1 MTIEKAHAS
10 GEAKPAAASNT
21 KGTKGK
27 ASGTDQAGAGG
38 AAGFMAILA
47 ALDTSATPT
56 LTLTNEDESPLSSLP
71 TPPDGSLLASALT
84 PTDPT
89 AQVADSDAPM
99 DATALLAQSMQW
111 SPVQADPTTVPAAV
125 APLNVLGSPP
135 KGTAL
140 RLPSDALTPNA
151 LPQPSLVTEST
162 TPTTRK
168 PGKGLPDFA
177 TNLATTGTDVAGAA
191 ASNAQADAQALS
203 KLQKTEEVFNRP
215 SPVDTALATAAVA
228 VRREDKVSEHAIFK
242 SNALE
247 GAQPPQ
253 VVPTGAPA
261 TAVLTESAVA
271 PPSEVYVAEQVK
283 YWISN
288 DVKNAEM
295 TLDGIGNSPVEVSIS
310 MQGNEAQVAFRTD
323 ELRAREVL
331 ENASMHLKDLLHRE
345 GLVLSGVSVDTAGA
359 GNQGG
364 QDRKT
369 QLGGRQASMISAQ
382 PISANSHPQTNRTS
396 GRALDLFV

>member
-1 MTIEKAHAS
+1 MTIEKAHTS
-10 GEAKPAAASNT
+10 SEAKPTAASNA

-38 AAGFMAILA
+38 AGGFMAVLA
-47 ALDTSATPT
+47 ALDTTV
-56 LTLTNEDESPLSSLP
+56 TLTNDEEPSQSSLP
-71 TPPDGSLLASALT
+71 APQDGSMLASTLTAAALAA
-84 PTDPT
+84 DPD
-89 AQVADSDAPM
+89 VPM
-99 DATALLAQSMQW
+99 DAAALLAQSMQW
-111 SPVQADPTTVPAAV
+111 SPVQADPTVASATV
-125 APLNVLGSPP
+125 APLNVPGSPT
-135 KGTAL
+135 KGSAL

-151 LPQPSLVTEST
+151 LSQPGLVAEST

-168 PGKGLPDFA
+168 SGKGLPDFTA
-177 TNLATTGTDVAGAA
+177 NQAATDVA
-191 ASNAQADAQALS
+191 ASNVQTDVQALS
-203 KLQKTEEVFNRP
+203 KLQKAEDVFNRP
-215 SPVDTALATAAVA
+215 SPVDTALATAVVA

-242 SNALE
+242 SNATE

-253 VVPTGAPA
+253 AVPTGAPA
-261 TAVLTESAVA
+261 TAVLTESAVV

-295 TLDGIGNSPVEVSIS
+295 TLEGIGDSPVEVSIS

-331 ENASMHLKDLLHRE
+331 ENASLHLKDMLHRE

-359 GNQGG
+359 GNQGA
-364 QDRKT
+364 QDRKA
-369 QLGGRQASMISAQ
+369 QSGGRQATVISAQ
-382 PISANSHPQTNRTS
+382 PIPADSRPQTSRTS

>member
-10 GEAKPAAASNT
+10 SEAKSAAASNT

-38 AAGFMAILA
+38 AAGFMAVLA
-47 ALDTSATPT
+47 AMDTSATPT
-56 LTLTNEDESPLSSLP
+56 VTLTNEDESPRSSLP
-71 TPPDGSLLASALT
+71 APQDGSMLASALT
-84 PTDPT
+84 PPDPT
-89 AQVADSDAPM
+89 ALVADSDVPM

-111 SPVQADPTTVPAAV
+111 SPVQADPTVAPTTV
-125 APLNVLGSPP
+125 APLNVLGGSA
-135 KGTAL
+135 KGSVL
-140 RLPSDALTPNA
+140 RLPSDALTSSA
-151 LPQPSLVTEST
+151 LSQPSLVTEST

-177 TNLATTGTDVAGAA
+177 TNLAATGADVAGVAA
-191 ASNAQADAQALS
+191 NNAQADAQALS
-203 KLQKTEEVFNRP
+203 KLQKTEDVFNRP
-215 SPVDTALATAAVA
+215 SPVDTALATAVVA

-242 SNALE
+242 SNAME

-253 VVPTGAPA
+253 AVPTGAPA

-271 PPSEVYVAEQVK
+271 PPSDVYVAEQVK

-310 MQGNEAQVAFRTD
+310 MHGNEAQVAFRTD

-359 GNQGG
+359 GNQGA
-364 QDRKT
+364 QDRKAQT
-369 QLGGRQASMISAQ
+369 GGRQASVISAQ
-382 PISANSHPQTNRTS
+382 PISANSLPPTSRTS